1 MSTIDRKV
9 MPYAP
14 PSNVTG
20 VIRRYRD
27 RSIPDKIDVAL
38 LTDIG
43 VPKGNIHRT
52 LAALRF
58 LGLLDDDDQPTSAF
72 TSLQMATDEEYPA
85 VLEALLK
92 NAYQEVFRAGIDPT
106 KDGQSVL
113 LNHFRRY
120 QPASQRSRQV
130 ILFLA
135 LCREAG
141 LSTVDAPRERTSR
154 SLPAPRPSTTNRSV
168 VEAKVDSISRAQ
180 MPKSVEQ
187 ESHDPRTRYLATL
200 IEAVGQISAQGNV
213 PPKDLLDRIERLM
226 GIGLEPEDAFAVG
239 KSEGEASK
247 D

>member
-9 MPYAP
+9 LPYAP

-43 VPKGNIHRT
+43 VSKGNVHRT

-58 LGLLDDDDQPTSAF
+58 LGLLDEDDQPTPAF

-85 VLEALLK
+85 VLEALVK

-106 KDGQSVL
+106 KDGQNVL

-130 ILFLA
+130 ILFLG
-135 LCREAG
+135 LCRAAG
-141 LSTVDAPRERTSR
+141 IPTLDAPRERTSR
-154 SLPAPRPSTTNRSV
+154 NLPSARTDQQKRTSV
-168 VEAKVDSISRAQ
+168 SASVTMSPRAQ
-180 MPKSVEQ
+180 MPRTLEQ
-187 ESHDPRTRYLATL
+187 PSQDARTRYLDTL
-200 IEAVGQISAQGNV
+200 IDAVKQISAQGNV
-213 PPKDLLDRIERLM
+213 PPRDLLNRIERLM
-226 GIGLEPEDAFAVG
+226 GFEVRSADEEEDSVG
-239 KSEGEASK
+239 KPEGEAS
-247 D
+247 